1 MTERELM
8 ESLGGKLY
16 RVGGCVRDGL
26 LGKKASDVDYVLTGV
41 CLPNVDLPKV
51 AGKDFPVFLVE
62 VNNVICEVAMAR
74 KERKVGVG
82 YKGFEFYCDPS
93 VSIED
98 DLIRRDLTINAM
110 AIDIAT
116 GELIDP
122 YGGQR
127 DLAAG
132 ILRHTSEAFAEDPLR
147 VYRTARFAAR
157 FGFRVADE
165 TRRMMF
171 GLKDE
176 LVTLTPERVGLELCK
191 ALVCPYPDK
200 FFTELAGMLDVHFP
214 EIEALKVADRHDE
227 TAFLHTMT
235 AIYRGNGLRER
246 FALLVHDLGKGLSEN
261 PPKHNGHEDHEY
273 LVTALGDRL
282 RLPKRLVQ
290 FGCLIM
296 RNHMKLKKLDE
307 MRPGKLF
314 RLIKDKSI
322 FKLLRLSYLES
333 GGRYDKQLYRSHVDL
348 AKKILKIQKE
358 VTGTDLIGMGV
369 VPDRNFGDK
378 LLQQRISVFKR
389 SK

>member
-1 MTERELM
+1 
-8 ESLGGKLY
+8 
-16 RVGGCVRDGL
+16 
-26 LGKKASDVDYVLTGV
+26 
-41 CLPNVDLPKV
+41 
-51 AGKDFPVFLVE
+51 
-62 VNNVICEVAMAR
+62 MAR
-74 KERKVGVG
+74 TEQKVSAG
-82 YKGFEFYCDPS
+82 YKGFTFYTDPS
-93 VSIED
+93 ITIEK
-98 DLIRRDLTINAM
+98 DLLRRDLTINAM
-110 AIDIAT
+110 AINLMDAA
-116 GELIDP
+116 LVDP

-127 DLAAG
+127 DLADK
-132 ILRHTSEAFAEDPLR
+132 ILRHTSEAFKDDPLR
-147 VYRTARFAAR
+147 VYRTSRFAAR

-296 RNHMKLKKLDE
+296 RNHMKLKRLDE

-322 FKLLRLSYLES
+322 FKQLRLSYLES
-333 GGRYDKQLYRSHVDL
+333 DGRYPKKLYMSHVDL
-348 AKKILKIQKE
+348 AKKILKIRKQ
-358 VTGTDLIGMGV
+358 VTGADLIGRGI
-369 VPDRNFGDK
+369 VPDQYFEDK
-378 LLQQRISVFKR
+378 LLQEWIRVFKR